1 MKHTNQPKHGPKNRW
16 RQSVTDPAVFC
27 REILEFEPHEGQ
39 QRWLKNSTRP
49 QNLLVTGNRWGKSR
63 IQAAKFLHRAIFRI
77 RNRRYDHINRYR
89 AMNISITQDQ
99 ASIIFNN
106 ILARIRGTKL
116 IELLVDNITHTP
128 FPTLVFGNGAEITA
142 RTSQN
147 RGEYIL
153 GNDYD
158 YINFDEVAFE
168 LHPEYV
174 VEEVLTMRLADR
186 CGMLDLVSTPCGRN
200 WFFKKYNALK
210 DDVSNG
216 YVQGGSTYENP
227 HISRKFLDHRVRT
240 LSAQRI
246 EQNIRGMFVDSGNE
260 ILNEAAIQQSLSR
273 ATGLCPRQVDHRY
286 VTGWD
291 LARKLT
297 HTVGATLD
305 VTTKPYQLVKIDRFQ
320 KRDWP
325 CVYEAIRQRKREYGG
340 DTIIDSTG
348 LGDVVISELV
358 DIAPIGFVFTAR
370 SKAELLTHLQSEFEA
385 GHIAV
390 PYYETGVG
398 ESGYWS
404 LIDELREVNWVQNEH
419 CDAVMAIALALWAAK
434 SATSKTP
441 IPGFRI
447 GEV

>member
-1 MKHTNQPKHGPKNRW
+1 MKCKPNRPTHNPW
-16 RQSVTDPAVFC
+16 RRSVTDPAMFC

-39 QRWLKNSTRP
+39 QRWLENSTKP
-49 QNLLVTGNRWGKSR
+49 QNLLVTGNRWGKSK
-63 IQAAKFLHRAIFRI
+63 IQAAKSLHRAIFRI
-77 RNRRYDHINRYR
+77 RSRRYDHINRYR

-99 ASIIFNN
+99 SNIIFNN
-106 ILARIRGTKL
+106 ILALIRGTKL

-210 DDVSNG
+210 SDVSNG
-216 YVQGGSTYENP
+216 YTQGGSTFENP
-227 HISRKFLDHRVRT
+227 HISRKFLDDRVRT

-260 ILNEAAIQQSLSR
+260 ILNEAAIQLALSR

-305 VTTKPYQLVKIDRFQ
+305 VTTKPYQLVKIERFQ

-358 DIAPIGFVFTAR
+358 DIAPIGFVFTTR
-370 SKAELLTHLQSEFEA
+370 SKAELLTHLQSKFEA

-390 PYYETGVG
+390 PFCETGAG